1 MPAARLT
8 RSQFRRLVREAIA
21 RLPGPVQEMLDNVDV
36 EVRWRP
42 TPWER
47 RQAGVRRGEPLF
59 GLYLGIPLPQRGSGY
74 TMTLPD
80 RIVIYQEPHERFC
93 RSHEELVEQ
102 VRVTLL
108 HEIGHYLGMDEDRL
122 QELGLE

>member
-1 MPAARLT
+1 MPIPRLS
-8 RSQFRRLVREAIA
+8 RAQFRRLVREAID
-21 RLPGPVQEMLDNVDV
+21 RLPTPVQEMLHNVDV

-47 RQAGVRRGEPLF
+47 RQAGVRPGEPLF
-59 GLYLGIPLPQRGSGY
+59 GLYLGTPLPQRDSSY